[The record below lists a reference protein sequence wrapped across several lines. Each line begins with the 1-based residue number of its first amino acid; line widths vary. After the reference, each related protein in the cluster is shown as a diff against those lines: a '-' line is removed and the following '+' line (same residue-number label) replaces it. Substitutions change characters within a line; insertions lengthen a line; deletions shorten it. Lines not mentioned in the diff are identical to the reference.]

1 MGIKDIFRHIPTLH
15 TERLLLRR
23 IERRD
28 VDDIFEYSHNPETSK
43 FLLWYPHEKK
53 SDTVYYYKAVDK
65 RYKSGEFF
73 DWAIIERSSGKMI
86 GTCGFTS
93 INERDEK
100 AEVGY
105 VINPFYWGR
114 GYATEALLRVIE
126 FGFSDLRL
134 ERIEAK
140 YIIGNDASRRV
151 MEKCGMTYEGTLV
164 HSIKAKGRF
173 FDVGVCAL
181 VSDMFHKKQ

>member
-1 MGIKDIFRHIPTLH
+1 MGIKDIFRHIPTLY
-15 TERLLLRR
+15 TERLILRR

-28 VDDIFEYSHNPETSK
+28 IDDIFEYSHNAETSK

-73 DWAIIERSSGKMI
+73 DWAVVEKASGKMI

-93 INERDEK
+93 ICERDDK

-105 VINPFYWGR
+105 VINPSFWGQ
-114 GYATEALLRVIE
+114 GYASEALVRVIE
-126 FGFSDLRL
+126 FGFSDLGL

-140 YIIGNDASRRV
+140 YIIGNDRSRKV
-151 MEKCGMTYEGTLV
+151 MEKCGMSFEGINR
-164 HSIKAKGRF
+164 HAMKSKGRY
-173 FDVGVCAL
+173 FDIGVCAL
-181 VSDMFHKKQ
+181 LSEKYNAK